1 MRGARHKQYAS
12 CAVRFVQEAPHARHL
27 QSTTGALDE
36 KVSIGD
42 NSSGRARKI
51 RCTSNACGCVSTAN
65 GALLGL
71 KPHSGE
77 SLRIARRI
85 NYLRLSPID
94 DFSPSERPA
103 VCSKGRKGAHKW
115 TQQRQEQSE
124 GTEQKKGGAGSKMR
138 AGGERRSERQG
149 ENGIN
154 TNGDER
160 KQSMAEEVRT
170 QGRVA

>member
-1 MRGARHKQYAS
+1 MVHVISNTLLARCAS
-12 CAVRFVQEAPHARHL
+12 CKKHLMHDTCKARQAL
-27 QSTTGALDE
+27 WTKKSRLVTTALVE
-36 KVSIGD
+36 PG
-42 NSSGRARKI
+42 KI

-85 NYLRLSPID
+85 NCLRLSPID

-160 KQSMAEEVRT
+160 EQSMAEEVRT